1 MKKRILIVE
10 DNESLAE
17 VLKDNLTFEGFD
29 VRCVTDGT
37 LVVEKSR
44 EFPPDLVLLDIMLP
58 GKDGFEICQTLRQH
72 RSVAILML
80 TAKAQKP
87 DRLRGLTLGAD
98 DYITKP
104 FDLEELIAR
113 IHAVLRRTHPDLQRL
128 TLGRVTIDF
137 QALQAS
143 DGDRQI
149 DLSHLEFELLQYLA
163 VRPGA
168 VIHRDDLLRDVWGY
182 PSMPN
187 TRSVDQA
194 IARLRR
200 KIEADPHHPRYIHTV
215 HGEGYSLTPEGDD
228 PTKARA

>member
-17 VLKDNLTFEGFD
+17 VLNDNLAFEGFD

-37 LVVEKSR
+37 LAIEQSK
-44 EFPPDLVLLDIMLP
+44 EFSPDLVLLDIMLP
-58 GKDGFEICQTLRQH
+58 GKDGFEICQTLRRQG
-72 RSVAILML
+72 RVAILML
-80 TAKAQKP
+80 TAKAQKD
-87 DRLRGLTLGAD
+87 DRVRGLTLGAD

-128 TLGRVTIDF
+128 TLGRVMIDF
-137 QALQAS
+137 EALQAS
-143 DGDRQI
+143 DGDRNI
-149 DLSHLEFELLQYLA
+149 DLSHLEYGLPQYLA
-163 VRPGA
+163 GRSGA

-182 PSMPN
+182 ASMPI
-187 TRSVDQA
+187 TRSVDRA

-215 HGEGYSLTPEGDD
+215 HGEGYCLTPEGGD
-228 PTKARA
+228 PAKAQT